1 MDPAPL
7 ITLTTDLG
15 VKDAYVGVM
24 KGVILGINPSATIVD
39 LCHEIEPQNI
49 RQAAFLLHISCP
61 YFPKDAIHIVVVD
74 PGVGTKRRLL
84 LVISPLGRF
93 LAPDN
98 GVLSYILGE
107 SGFEAYEL
115 STRRYWLS
123 PVSSTF
129 HGRDILAPVAAHL
142 SLGTSPQELGK
153 KAKGLVSFPIPRPE
167 IAPGSLR
174 GEVLHIDTFGNL
186 ITNIKEDDLPKG
198 RLRVEIAGH
207 SIERLGRTYA
217 VGSGLLA
224 LVCSSGYL
232 EIAVKNKSAARL
244 LKVKVG
250 EPVRITT
257 S

>member
-1 MDPAPL
+1 ML

-15 VKDAYVGVM
+15 FKDAYVGVM
-24 KGVILGINPSATIVD
+24 KGVILGINPGTTIVD

-74 PGVGTKRRLL
+74 PGVGTKRRLV

-107 SGFEAYEL
+107 GAFEAFEL
-115 STRRYWLS
+115 SNRRYWLPS
-123 PVSSTF
+123 VSSTF

-142 SLGTSPQELGK
+142 SLGTSPQKLGK
-153 KAKGLVSFPIPRPE
+153 KATGLVSFPIPRPE
-167 IAPGSLR
+167 KAPGSLR

-186 ITNIKEDDLPKG
+186 ITNIREDDLPKG
-198 RLRVEIAGH
+198 RLTVEIAGH
-207 SIERLGRTYA
+207 TIEKLGRTYA
-217 VGSGLLA
+217 VGRGLLA
-224 LVCSSGYL
+224 LVGSSGYL
-232 EIAVKNKSAARL
+232 EIAARNKNAARL
-244 LKVKVG
+244 LKARVG
-250 EPVRITT
+250 KPVRVVAT
-257 S
+257 